1 MHHSLMIPLA
11 LWSLFLAG
19 QEPRQE
25 EVAKAV
31 LNAQKANRSML
42 SRGKVLYRFYRG
54 DAKSEREALSGAW
67 TDRTEAKCLLVFDG
81 RRARLE
87 QIYSIADLAAHT
99 TFKGNEVSS
108 SRSPVRVLTDGKVTL
123 VDHQLLSEDGKT
135 LNHRPIIEPGVES
148 YSRAAGDYI
157 AGLSR
162 PDGGEVDFRA
172 LKSALKH
179 ESGLRLESVEPAT
192 LDDGAST
199 IHLKVAGPGY
209 FVEYWVDLE
218 HGAIPR
224 RIRTEAKENHRSI
237 LQEYHDI
244 RPVAQGAW
252 FPYREVYFDP
262 RSYALEYL
270 VDQADFS
277 RTPAEGEFQLEF
289 ENPVGLFDLARS
301 ARYAPRKTWGLDHL
315 PTVGR
320 PDAPRITIE
329 PEAPPPPAQAGSIK
343 PWGWEVYL
351 PATLGVGLI
360 AVVVYRAARTRARSV
375 TIRG

>member
-1 MHHSLMIPLA
+1 MHHALMIPIVV
-11 LWSLFLAG
+11 WSLFLAG

-25 EVAKAV
+25 DVAKAV

-54 DAKSEREALSGAW
+54 ESKGEREALSGAW

-87 QIYSIADLAAHT
+87 QVYSIADLAAHT

-108 SRSPVRVLTDGKVTL
+108 SRSPVRVLTNGKVTL

-135 LNHRPIIEPGVES
+135 LNHQPIIEQGVEP
-148 YSRAAGDYI
+148 YTREATDYI
-157 AGLSR
+157 ARLSR

-172 LKSALKH
+172 LESALKH

-192 LDDGAST
+192 LDDGTST
-199 IHLKVAGPGY
+199 LHLKVAGPGY

-218 HGAIPR
+218 RGGIPR
-224 RIRTEAKENHRSI
+224 RIRTEGTEDHRSI
-237 LQEYHDI
+237 LQEYRDV
-244 RPVAQGAW
+244 RAVAQGAW
-252 FPYREVYFDP
+252 FPYRGVYFD
-262 RSYALEYL
+262 RQSYSLEYL
-270 VDQADFS
+270 IDRADFELA
-277 RTPAEGEFQLEF
+277 PVDGEFQLEF
-289 ENPVGLFDLARS
+289 EPPVALLDMPRG
-301 ARYAPRKTWGLDHL
+301 ARYAPRKAWGLDHL

-329 PEAPPPPAQAGSIK
+329 PEAPPPPAQAGSLK

-360 AVVVYRAARTRARSV
+360 AVVVYRATRARARSS